1 MESRYKINAYE
12 KNQIT
17 LYTVQGEAESRKI
30 IFDIV
35 EKSGIVISTSNADVT
50 DKMLDLTGYTVE
62 LYSIYNNQITA
73 SCRGTVEDE
82 ENGTV
87 AFTLTADFMNIA
99 GRLNCVIVLTKGTS
113 NLRIVGITLDV
124 QPVNAELAQ
133 INRVQIYRNTAW
145 ATAIQIENDEDFYI
159 LGSTESIIFTLKDGN
174 TELIQKTLTSSDYDE
189 DVKGYVLSLTSA
201 ETNIPAG
208 TYYYNVILHRAD
220 NENEPIIPLN
230 EFIIT
235 EG

>member
-12 KNQIT
+12 KNQAT
-17 LYTVQGEAESRKI
+17 LYAVQGESESRKI

-35 EKSGIVISTSNADVT
+35 EKSGTIISTSNADVT
-50 DKMLDLTGYTVE
+50 DKMLDLTGYTAE

-73 SCRGTVEDE
+73 SCRGTIQNE

-87 AFTLTADFMNIA
+87 AFTLTADFMNIT
-99 GRLNCVIVLTKGTS
+99 GRLNCVIVLTKGIS

-133 INRVQIYRNTAW
+133 INRVQIYKNTAW
-145 ATAIQIENDEDFYI
+145 STAVQIENDEDFYI
-159 LGSTESIIFTLKDGN
+159 LGNTESIIFTLKDGDA
-174 TELIQKTLTSSDYDE
+174 ELIQKTLTSSDYDE
-189 DVKGYVLSLTSA
+189 DVNGYVLSLTSA

-208 TYYYNVILHRAD
+208 TYYYNIVLHRAD
-220 NENEPIIPLN
+220 NENEPVIPLN

>member
-12 KNQIT
+12 KNQAT
-17 LYTVQGEAESRKI
+17 LYAVQGESESRKI

-50 DKMLDLTGYTVE
+50 DKMLDLTGYTAE

-73 SCRGTVEDE
+73 SCRGTIQNE

-87 AFTLTADFMNIA
+87 AFTLTADFMNIT
-99 GRLNCVIVLTKGTS
+99 GRLNCVIVLTKGIS

-133 INRVQIYRNTAW
+133 INRVQIYKNTAW
-145 ATAIQIENDEDFYI
+145 STAVQIENDEDFYI
-159 LGSTESIIFTLKDGN
+159 LGNTESIIFTLKDGDA
-174 TELIQKTLTSSDYDE
+174 ELIQKTLTSSDYDE
-189 DVKGYVLSLTSA
+189 DVNGYVLSLTSA

-208 TYYYNVILHRAD
+208 TYYYNIVLHRAD
-220 NENEPIIPLN
+220 NENEPVIPLN

>member
-1 MESRYKINAYE
+1 MESEYNVYAYE
-12 KNQIT
+12 KNQLT
-17 LYTVQGEAESRKI
+17 LYAVQGESESRTEIFNI
-30 IFDIV
+30 I
-35 EKSGIVISTSNADVT
+35 EKSGVVISTSNADVT
-50 DKMLDLTGYTVE
+50 DKMLNLTGYTAE

-82 ENGTV
+82 ENGIV
-87 AFTLTADFMNIA
+87 AFTLTTDFMSIS
-99 GRLNCVIVLTKGTS
+99 GKLNCVIVLTKGVS

-133 INRVQIYRNTAW
+133 INRVQIYKNTAW
-145 ATAIQIENDEDFYI
+145 STAIQIENDEDFYI
-159 LGSTESIIFTLKDGN
+159 LGSTESIIFTLKDGD
-174 TELIQKTLTSSDYDE
+174 TVLIQKTLTNSDYDE
-189 DVKGYVLSLTSA
+189 DVNGYVLSLTSA
-201 ETNIPAG
+201 ETNLSAG
-208 TYYYNVILHRAD
+208 IYYYHVILHRAD